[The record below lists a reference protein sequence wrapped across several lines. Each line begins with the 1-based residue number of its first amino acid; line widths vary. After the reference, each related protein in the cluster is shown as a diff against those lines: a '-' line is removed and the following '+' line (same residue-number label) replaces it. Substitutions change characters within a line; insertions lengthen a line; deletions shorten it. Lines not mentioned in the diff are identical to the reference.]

1 MGADEVAAVRAIV
14 EEEFAAYG
22 SAVRAARVTP
32 TVVALRA
39 KAATVV
45 DAELSRLAGRLSEEG
60 VSGHALEEIAQ
71 TVRRVVDKLL
81 HAPTVRVKELASSPD
96 GEEYAAALRVLFDLD
111 PRTVDAVT
119 RAEVESPNSTGGEP
133 VNSEP
138 LRLGS
143 RKSPMAIAQSGDVA
157 RLITERTGRRVEIV
171 GVTTLGDVSREQLT
185 QIGGTGVF
193 VSALR
198 ESLLRGEVDFAVHSL
213 KDLPTGAA
221 PGITLAAIPARD
233 DPRDALVA
241 RDGAKLADLPAGARI
256 GTGSP
261 RRAAQLSM
269 LRSDLTCV
277 PIRGNAN
284 TRLAKVRE
292 GELDAVVLAYAGLA
306 RIGHTDLVSEI
317 FEPDDM
323 VPAPG
328 QGALAVECR
337 ADDTELAELL
347 ATIDHAPTRAAVT
360 AERSL
365 LAALEAGCSAPVGA
379 YADPDGQR
387 TGCTWRASYLAYLRQ
402 VSSLPYWTRAAASGR
417 MVIRERGEAEAAD
430 AARLGRELAARMLA
444 LGAAGLMRAEKT
456 NGNDAHD

>member
-1 MGADEVAAVRAIV
+1 MNA
-14 EEEFAAYG
+14 
-22 SAVRAARVTP
+22 
-32 TVVALRA
+32 
-39 KAATVV
+39 
-45 DAELSRLAGRLSEEG
+45 
-60 VSGHALEEIAQ
+60 
-71 TVRRVVDKLL
+71 
-81 HAPTVRVKELASSPD
+81 
-96 GEEYAAALRVLFDLD
+96 
-111 PRTVDAVT
+111 
-119 RAEVESPNSTGGEP
+119 
-133 VNSEP
+133 EP

-143 RKSPMAIAQSGDVA
+143 RKSPMAISQSGNVA
-157 RLITERTGRRVEIV
+157 RLITARTGRRVDIV

-221 PGITLAAIPARD
+221 SGITLAATPPRD

-261 RRAAQLSM
+261 RRAAQLTM
-269 LRSDLTCV
+269 LRSDVTCV
-277 PIRGNAN
+277 PIRGNAG

-292 GELDAVVLAYAGLA
+292 GEFDAVVLAYAGLA
-306 RIGHTDLVSEI
+306 RIGHANLVSEI
-317 FEPDDM
+317 FEPDNM
-323 VPAPG
+323 LPAPG

-337 ADDTELAELL
+337 TADSALVELL
-347 ATIDHAPTRAAVT
+347 ARIDHAPTRAAVT

-379 YADPDGQR
+379 YAIQTSGNRLHLEGIVLGAPE
-387 TGCTWRASYLAYLRQ
+387 ASFQPAVLDWSA
-402 VSSLPYWTRAAASGR
+402 SSGR
-417 MVIRERGEAEAAD
+417 MVIKERGEAETAE
-430 AARLGRELAARMLA
+430 AARLGRELAERMLA

-456 NGNDAHD
+456 NGNDAHE

>member
-1 MGADEVAAVRAIV
+1 M
-14 EEEFAAYG
+14 
-22 SAVRAARVTP
+22 T
-32 TVVALRA
+32 
-39 KAATVV
+39 
-45 DAELSRLAGRLSEEG
+45 
-60 VSGHALEEIAQ
+60 AQ
-71 TVRRVVDKLL
+71 
-81 HAPTVRVKELASSPD
+81 
-96 GEEYAAALRVLFDLD
+96 
-111 PRTVDAVT
+111 
-119 RAEVESPNSTGGEP
+119 
-133 VNSEP
+133 P

-143 RKSPMAIAQSGDVA
+143 RRSPMAIAQSGDVA
-157 RLITERTGRRVEIV
+157 RLITERTGRQVEIV

-221 PGITLAAIPARD
+221 PGISLAAVPARD
-233 DPRDALVA
+233 DPRDALVG

-261 RRAAQLSM
+261 RRAAQLAL
-269 LRSDLTCV
+269 LRDDITCV

-284 TRLAKVRE
+284 TRLAKVRD
-292 GELDAVVLAYAGLA
+292 GELDAVVLAYAGLV
-306 RIGHTDLVSEI
+306 RISRTDAVTEV

-337 ADDTELAELL
+337 TADTELAELL
-347 ATIDHAPTRAAVT
+347 AAADHPATRAAVT

-365 LAALEAGCSAPVGA
+365 LAALEAGCSAPVGG
-379 YADPDGQR
+379 YAALTDRLHLHGIVLGMPGI
-387 TGCTWRASYLAYLRQ
+387 S
-402 VSSLPYWTRAAASGR
+402 VPAALERPGGLDVAAGGGTI
-417 MVIRERGEAEAAD
+417 VVRERGEADAAD

-444 LGAAGLMRAEKT
+444 LGAVDLIGAKT
-456 NGNDAHD
+456 NRDDAHD